1 VLKYIYQTFKQID
14 KSRKRYLGLIIGIL
28 LLFASTLS
36 SLFAYQFDNIN
47 RIHAENSREQMIN
60 IKKDILKD
68 TVNNVIR
75 YIEDVRHTNE
85 ERFRGRIKRLII
97 FIEEHAGQY
106 GIDHISDYLQN
117 GGVNED
123 LVIIIKDSSG
133 DTVYE
138 SPTAIEYRSAD
149 PNTDYFISE
158 TIEYDG
164 HTIFMGALNSR
175 IKTLV
180 ETALRNRVYNDLY
193 FEDAYLWV
201 NEVVDYAGGDDYGIR
216 LIHPNL
222 KETEGMLLSTEME
235 DIAGG
240 KPYLEELEGVKKEGE
255 LFFTYY
261 FKKLTSD
268 SIEQKITFAKLYA
281 DYNWILAMGVYYD
294 NLEANIATAAEQANS
309 ERQAVLI
316 IVGSVT
322 VLLILI
328 GTIAFILAER
338 MYYSRST
345 KPLKTEV
352 ETDLLTGAGSRRAAL
367 KTIADGFNRFKAK
380 GGVYNLLII
389 DLDDFKHVN
398 DTYGHEIG
406 DRVLIRVVQQIKSVI
421 RDEDGIYRWG
431 GEEFVLFTKG
441 ITKDNLDSFMSKIL
455 QAVEQTNCKVEN
467 LDIKTTV
474 SIGAACFKNSDES
487 YNDALKRAD
496 DAMYQSKRN
505 GKNRGT
511 QNC

>member
-1 VLKYIYQTFKQID
+1 
-14 KSRKRYLGLIIGIL
+14 
-28 LLFASTLS
+28 
-36 SLFAYQFDNIN
+36 
-47 RIHAENSREQMIN
+47 
-60 IKKDILKD
+60 
-68 TVNNVIR
+68 
-75 YIEDVRHTNE
+75 
-85 ERFRGRIKRLII
+85 
-97 FIEEHAGQY
+97 
-106 GIDHISDYLQN
+106 
-117 GGVNED
+117 
-123 LVIIIKDSSG
+123 
-133 DTVYE
+133 
-138 SPTAIEYRSAD
+138 
-149 PNTDYFISE
+149 
-158 TIEYDG
+158 
-164 HTIFMGALNSR
+164 
-175 IKTLV
+175 
-180 ETALRNRVYNDLY
+180 
-193 FEDAYLWV
+193 
-201 NEVVDYAGGDDYGIR
+201 
-216 LIHPNL
+216 
-222 KETEGMLLSTEME
+222 
-235 DIAGG
+235 
-240 KPYLEELEGVKKEGE
+240 
-255 LFFTYY
+255 
-261 FKKLTSD
+261 
-268 SIEQKITFAKLYA
+268 AKLYA

-294 NLEANIATAAEQANS
+294 NLEANIAAAVEQANS
-309 ERQAVLI
+309 ERQSVLMI
-316 IVGSVT
+316 IWGVT
-322 VLLILI
+322 VLLVLI
-328 GTIAFILAER
+328 GANAFILAER